1 MNQTTRPTSPSPL
14 VFKLYGWLTIAL
26 KPILRMKLWRRAV
39 HEPMYGYAVNERYGV
54 YSKPASQGWIWIH
67 AVSLGETRVAAILLE
82 QLRQAMPDLKL
93 LLTHGTA
100 TGREEGA
107 KLLREGDLQVWQPW
121 DDARS
126 TKLFFAHFRP
136 RIGIL
141 IETEIWPML
150 CSAAYAQGIP
160 LALVNARLSDRSLK
174 KMQRLPSLIRPA
186 LQQLSLILVQT
197 EADAQRLKSMGGKNV
212 SVTGNIKFDS
222 QPDKAL
228 VQHGSSLRKASQNAV
243 VMLASSRDGEEEL
256 LLDAIREWD
265 SVGAESRQDKRPVQW
280 MIVPRH
286 PQRFQQVI
294 ALCKAKGLSVSP
306 RSTWTEHPKQ
316 ADVWLGDSIG
326 EMPMYYGLSDV
337 ALLGGSFKEFGG
349 QNLIEAL
356 ACGCP
361 IIMGPHTYNFEQACA
376 QAEQYGAAL
385 RVNAMSAAV
394 AKAYEIVQLSP
405 ERQQMQFA
413 ASDWLNTSIGAT
425 HKTVLAL
432 QEILEQR
439 SAPRVAS

>member
-1 MNQTTRPTSPSPL
+1 MNDISRPRSPSPL
-14 VFKLYGWLTIAL
+14 VFKLYGWLTVAL
-26 KPILRMKLWRRAV
+26 KPFLRLKLRRRAV
-39 HEPMYGYAVNERYGV
+39 DEPMYGCVVNERFGV
-54 YSKPASQGWIWIH
+54 YSQPVSQGWIWIH
-67 AVSLGETRVAAILLE
+67 AVSLGETRVADILLKH
-82 QLRQAMPDLKL
+82 LRQAMPELKL

-107 KLLREGDLQVWQPW
+107 KLLKEGDLQVWQPW
-121 DDARS
+121 DDAHS
-126 TKLFFAHFRP
+126 TRLFFEHFRP
-136 RIGIL
+136 RIGII

-150 CSAAYAQGIP
+150 CSTAHAKAVP

-174 KMQRLPSLIRPA
+174 KMQRLPSLMRPA
-186 LQQLSLILVQT
+186 VQQFSFILAQT
-197 EADAQRLKSMGGKNV
+197 EADARRLEIMSGESV

-222 QPDKAL
+222 QPDEAL
-228 VQHGSSLRKASQNAV
+228 VQRGAALRKASKTAV

-256 LLDAIREWD
+256 LLEAIREWD
-265 SVGAESRQDKRPVQW
+265 SGNAETRKNKVSVQW

-306 RSTWTEHPKQ
+306 RSTWSEHPEQ

-326 EMPMYYGLSDV
+326 EMPMYYGLADV

-356 ACGCP
+356 ACACP

-385 RVNAMSAAV
+385 RVHAMSAAV
-394 AKAYEIVQLSP
+394 AKAYEIVQRSD
-405 ERQQMQFA
+405 ERQRMQRA
-413 ASDWLNTSIGAT
+413 AAEWLSSSIGAT

-432 QEILEQR
+432 QAIL
-439 SAPRVAS
+439 